1 MVYGNFLMIILSA
14 SVKNLREISVKEK
27 FLWLNAKSYLISVFV
42 PFILLPWIDLLSA
55 FLLYLG
61 FLVLFSVLEFF
72 DEDIADIIVAK
83 SKIKTKT
90 KCYRA

>member
-1 MVYGNFLMIILSA
+1 MIILSA

-61 FLVLFSVLEFF
+61 FLVFFSALEFF
-72 DEDIADIIVAK
+72 DEDIADIIIAK

>member
-1 MVYGNFLMIILSA
+1 MVFA
-14 SVKNLREISVKEK
+14 SVSVRNLREISVKEK
-27 FLWLNAKSYLISVFV
+27 FLWLNAKSYLISIFV
-42 PFILLPWIDLLSA
+42 PFILLPWLDLLNA

-61 FLVLFSVLEFF
+61 FLMLFSVLEFF
-72 DEDIADIIVAK
+72 DEDISDIIIAR

>member
-1 MVYGNFLMIILSA
+1 MIILSA
-14 SVKNLREISVKEK
+14 NVKNLREISVKEK

-72 DEDIADIIVAK
+72 DEDIADIIIAR

>member
-1 MVYGNFLMIILSA
+1 MIILSA

-42 PFILLPWIDLLSA
+42 PFVLLPWIDLLSA